1 MIICKQDKDEQM
13 VKSKYINELLAKAR
27 QNLKT
32 IVLPEGEDER
42 VLSAA
47 HIISQEKAAKII
59 ILGKIAEM
67 QKFFADKGWSS
78 EGIEFIEPEKSP
90 HLSEYTELLYN
101 LRKEKGLSHEDAEKL
116 ALNYNYFGT
125 LMIKSGHADGMVSGA
140 NHSTADTVRP
150 ALQIIKSAKKGRSA
164 SSFFIMIS
172 QGTPYIFSDCGII
185 INPSDKELADIALDA
200 AETAIQFGIDPKVAM
215 LSFSTKGSG
224 KGDEVDKIRRAL
236 QIAQEALRSEEYQ
249 NLGIEIDGELQ
260 ADAALDSVVAAKKA
274 PNSTVAGKARVLIFP
289 NLEAGNICYK
299 MLQRLGGC
307 EAYGPILQGLNA
319 PVNDLSRGCF
329 DEDIVGAVAI
339 TCLQANK
346 KG

>member
-1 MIICKQDKDEQM
+1 MIKSNYIKSLLEKTKQN
-13 VKSKYINELLAKAR
+13 I
-27 QNLKT
+27 KT

-42 VLSAA
+42 VLTAA
-47 HIISQEKAAKII
+47 HIVNDLQAARLV
-59 ILGKIAEM
+59 ILGDDEQIKT
-67 QKFFADKGWSS
+67 FFKQKGWNTDN
-78 EGIEFIEPEKSP
+78 IEIVQPEKSE
-90 HLSEYTELLYN
+90 HLTEYTDLLYN
-101 LRKEKGLSHEDAEKL
+101 LRKEKGLSYEDAQKL

-150 ALQIIKSAKKGRSA
+150 ALQIIKSAKKGHSA

-172 QGTPYIFSDCGII
+172 QDKPYIFSDCGVI
-185 INPSDKELADIALDA
+185 INPTDQELADIALDA
-200 AETAIQFGIDPKVAM
+200 AQTAIQFGIEPNVAL

-224 KGDEVDKIRRAL
+224 KGDEVDKVKRGL
-236 QIAQEALRSEEYQ
+236 SIAQEALKSDEYK
-249 NLGIEIDGELQ
+249 NLGIQIDGELQ
-260 ADAALDSVVAAKKA
+260 ADAALDAVVASKKA
-274 PNSTVAGKARVLIFP
+274 PNSPVAGKARVLIFP

-329 DEDIVGAVAI
+329 AEDIVGAIAI
-339 TCLQANK
+339 TSLQATK
-346 KG
+346 

>member
-1 MIICKQDKDEQM
+1 MIQ
-13 VKSKYINELLAKAR
+13 SNYIKGLLARAK

-42 VLSAA
+42 VLTAA
-47 HIISQEKAAKII
+47 HIIAQEKAAKII
-59 ILGKIAEM
+59 VLGDTEKMA
-67 QKFFADKGWSS
+67 KFFADKQWSTD
-78 EGIEFIEPEKSP
+78 GIEFIKPENSP
-90 HLSEYTELLYN
+90 NLHDYTELLYT
-101 LRKEKGLSHEDAEKL
+101 LRKEKGLTHEDAEKL

-164 SSFFIMIS
+164 SSFFIMLS
-172 QGTPYIFSDCGII
+172 NDTPYIFSDCGII
-185 INPSDKELADIALDA
+185 INPTDQELADIALDA
-200 AETAIQFGIDPKVAM
+200 AETAIQFGIEPNVAL

-224 KGDEVDKIRRAL
+224 KGDEVEKVRRATAL
-236 QIAQEALRSEEYQ
+236 AQQALLADEYKDK
-249 NLGIEIDGELQ
+249 GICIDGELQ
-260 ADAALDSVVAAKKA
+260 ADAALDKVVAAKKA
-274 PNSTVAGKARVLIFP
+274 PQSPVAGKARVLIFP

-329 DEDIVGAVAI
+329 AEDIVGAIAI
-339 TCLQANK
+339 TCLQATK
-346 KG
+346 

>member
-1 MIICKQDKDEQM
+1 MIQ
-13 VKSKYINELLAKAR
+13 SKYITSLLEKAK
-27 QNLKT
+27 QNIKT

-42 VLSAA
+42 VLEAA
-47 HIISQEKAAKII
+47 HIAATMKAVKLVILGNETAIKNHFAAKNWD
-59 ILGKIAEM
+59 L
-67 QKFFADKGWSS
+67 D
-78 EGIEFIEPEKSP
+78 GITVIEPEKSANLP
-90 HLSEYTELLYN
+90 AYTELLYE
-101 LRKEKGLSHEDAEKL
+101 LRKEKGLTHEEAEKL

-164 SSFFIMIS
+164 SSFFIILS
-172 QGTPYIFSDCGII
+172 NNKPYIFSDCGII
-185 INPSDKELADIALDA
+185 INPTDKELEDIALDA
-200 AETAIQFGIDPKVAM
+200 AETAIQFDIEPNVAM

-224 KGDEVDKIRRAL
+224 KGDEVEKVRRAT
-236 QIAQEALRSEEYQ
+236 QIAKEALQTDEYK
-249 NLGIEIDGELQ
+249 NLGIKLDGELQ

-274 PNSTVAGKARVLIFP
+274 PNSEVAGKARVLIFP

-329 DEDIVGAVAI
+329 AEDIVGAIAI
-339 TCLQANK
+339 TCLQATK
-346 KG
+346 K

>member
-1 MIICKQDKDEQM
+1 MI
-13 VKSKYINELLAKAR
+13 KSKYILSLLEKTKKD
-27 QNLKT
+27 LKT

-42 VLSAA
+42 VLTAA
-47 HIISQEKAAKII
+47 HIISEEKAANIV
-59 ILGKIAEM
+59 ILGDVEKM
-67 QKFFADKGWSS
+67 QAFFASHNWNAD
-78 EGIEFIEPEKSP
+78 GIKFIQPEKSE
-90 HLSEYTELLYN
+90 HLSEYIELLYN

-164 SSFFIMIS
+164 SSFFIMLS
-172 QGTPYIFSDCGII
+172 NGTPYIFSDCGII
-185 INPSDKELADIALDA
+185 INPNEQELADIALDA
-200 AETAIQFGIDPKVAM
+200 AETALHFGIEPNVAM

-224 KGDEVDKIRRAL
+224 KGDEVEKVKRATE
-236 QIAQEALRSEEYQ
+236 IAKQALLSDEYK
-249 NLGIEIDGELQ
+249 NLGIKLDGELQ

-274 PNSTVAGKARVLIFP
+274 PNSEVAGKARVLIFP
-289 NLEAGNICYK
+289 SLEAGNICYK

-329 DEDIVGAVAI
+329 AEDIVGAIAI
-339 TCLQANK
+339 TCLQATK
-346 KG
+346 